1 MNALMIYEMAKVKGL
16 INNNLYGERERERER
31 EREGETFF
39 KLFNKGGK
47 T

>member
-16 INNNLYGERERERER
+16 INNNLYGERERG
-31 EREGETFF
+31 GETFF

>member
-31 EREGETFF
+31 GGGETFF
-39 KLFNKGGK
+39 KLFNKGGE